1 MGTIDLIICGFYLI
15 MTIVIG
21 GLVGKKQHSTEEYF
35 LAGRGMSWWP
45 IAISLFAS
53 LFSAISYIA
62 MPGEAYNFGC
72 TMLVSGLVGVV
83 ALPVTLL
90 VFLRFFY
97 MLKLWTINEYVERR
111 FSVSLRVVNSL
122 IFMLGRLVYLGV
134 VLYATALLLEN
145 ALGWNPVIA
154 VLAVGIFSTIY
165 TYMGGMEAVVWTDVV
180 QFFVLL
186 GGVLLVIG
194 VISWYTPGG
203 VLGIWET
210 AVEHG
215 RTFQLGV
222 DSDFWDFSFK
232 PRISLLALLLGLPFA
247 VLTATD
253 QVNLQRCLACKNF
266 KEVARAVC
274 WSTIGNLPV
283 CFLFYFAGLAVFVFF
298 KVLRPELDTGMK
310 GDEAFCRYISVYLPT
325 GIRGLLAA
333 GVLAAVMSTVDSVQN
348 SLSTVFVKDIYQ
360 RLLVPGRDE
369 THYLSVAKLVT
380 LLVGAGTC
388 LFGVSVLLLFR
399 NREIPLL
406 EVSNLCLGVL
416 GSFSSAIF
424 MMGLLTSRVD
434 SRAMIFGLIV
444 ALPGAV
450 YFAVF
455 RYLIAVPEERIGFMF
470 LSLINIFT
478 AMGASYLFSLF
489 SSRTSAGQR
498 SYVIWHFLRRGTAPE
513 ERNPEV

>member
-194 VISWYTPGG
+194 VISWYTPGRCTG
-203 VLGIWET
+203 DLGDRGGAWPHLST
-210 AVEHG
+210 RSRFG
-215 RTFQLGV
+215 FLGFFIQAA
-222 DSDFWDFSFK
+222 DFTS
-232 PRISLLALLLGLPFA
+232 G
-247 VLTATD
+247 
-253 QVNLQRCLACKNF
+253 
-266 KEVARAVC
+266 
-274 WSTIGNLPV
+274 
-283 CFLFYFAGLAVFVFF
+283 
-298 KVLRPELDTGMK
+298 
-310 GDEAFCRYISVYLPT
+310 
-325 GIRGLLAA
+325 AA
-333 GVLAAVMSTVDSVQN
+333 SGAAVRGADGDRSGQSAT
-348 SLSTVFVKDIYQ
+348 LS
-360 RLLVPGRDE
+360 
-369 THYLSVAKLVT
+369 
-380 LLVGAGTC
+380 C
-388 LFGVSVLLLFR
+388 L
-399 NREIPLL
+399 
-406 EVSNLCLGVL
+406 
-416 GSFSSAIF
+416 
-424 MMGLLTSRVD
+424 
-434 SRAMIFGLIV
+434 
-444 ALPGAV
+444 
-450 YFAVF
+450 
-455 RYLIAVPEERIGFMF
+455 
-470 LSLINIFT
+470 
-478 AMGASYLFSLF
+478 
-489 SSRTSAGQR
+489 
-498 SYVIWHFLRRGTAPE
+498 
-513 ERNPEV
+513 